1 MFAASAQTRY
11 MHSQSP
17 WRKRSRGGILSPPH
31 AFRLNRSRAG
41 SLPSPQSRRSA
52 AVPCSCH
59 SVDGLHS
66 VALALSLAF
75 SVAML
80 DADSQS
86 SLTSDDTA
94 VAGNSTRA
102 IEPVS
107 KPRIGATKDKRG
119 TWHSMQKNEDQII
132 LKAGFMKKDEVIPV
146 IRHQTGKTTR
156 TFVALDKNV
165 SWFLK
170 GTGGPAI
177 QKGELSEV
185 NVMNLIRDR
194 YGVVTGTTAAVAEG
208 DEDTAAVAEQQ
219 EEGETAAAAE
229 GEATPD
235 PMLALDELC
244 TPVPKAKSPA
254 KPKVHANRARVTE
267 VTMPLRP
274 PCAATDQG
282 KTIVIRIY
290 RRPVPPTQ
298 RKNTRECLYMDLDHM
313 DWLLAYAAD
322 ELHFQGIT
330 RTDSRPTVDKE
341 PNCPAVADVFLKWNF
356 GGKEWHAEF
365 VAGPCCG
372 ATLSFA
378 VEHLTS
384 TQRAKL
390 TCDQTDAGA
399 APSPVVQLK
408 NNAKDLITRWCTAIL
423 ANEAD
428 EFAREWE
435 VDASAVGGP
444 AKKRRGTG

>member
-1 MFAASAQTRY
+1 
-11 MHSQSP
+11 
-17 WRKRSRGGILSPPH
+17 
-31 AFRLNRSRAG
+31 
-41 SLPSPQSRRSA
+41 
-52 AVPCSCH
+52 
-59 SVDGLHS
+59 
-66 VALALSLAF
+66 
-75 SVAML
+75 
-80 DADSQS
+80 
-86 SLTSDDTA
+86 
-94 VAGNSTRA
+94 
-102 IEPVS
+102 
-107 KPRIGATKDKRG
+107 
-119 TWHSMQKNEDQII
+119 MQKSDDQII
-132 LKAGFMKKDEVIPV
+132 LKAGFMKTDEVIPV
-146 IRHQTGKTTR
+146 IRHQVGKTTR

-185 NVMNLIRDR
+185 KVLDLIRER
-194 YGVVTGTTAAVAEG
+194 AGMVTGTTAAVAEG

-298 RKNTRECLYMDLDHM
+298 RNTRECLYMDLDHM

-330 RTDSRPTVDKE
+330 RTDSRATGDKE

-435 VDASAVGGP
+435 VDASAVWVP
-444 AKKRRGTG
+444 VKKGRGTE